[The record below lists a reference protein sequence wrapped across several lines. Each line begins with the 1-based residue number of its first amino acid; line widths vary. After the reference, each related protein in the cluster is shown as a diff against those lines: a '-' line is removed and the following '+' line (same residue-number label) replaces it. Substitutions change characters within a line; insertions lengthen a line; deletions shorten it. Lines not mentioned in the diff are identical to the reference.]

1 MTGRI
6 GRAGGWILGVALLV
20 GACGAASPS
29 GASGGNIVVGPS
41 GTPGLVLPLKGTAL
55 AGDVEPGGLDADRFA
70 FTDKQG
76 VGVLNLDTGDVTRLP
91 APPRGLVFRPT
102 SLGGNVIT
110 GDVTGALGNDPLAT
124 EAMAYDLAAAAW
136 IDVAGLL
143 PGGHASTATA
153 TDGDTI
159 VGMDLGAPGAKALAR
174 AYVYDVASSTVTDLP
189 AAPGVPVP
197 RPRAVGGG
205 RIAGSD
211 NASTAGNGWIWDL
224 TAGGYTMLDGPA
236 HSSLA
241 VPYAV
246 TDDTVAGSLGGKSG
260 SGAAPF
266 IYDAG
271 SKVFTAL
278 PMPGFMAK
286 DVSASGVLLV
296 AETGWSGWIRNL
308 ATGAQVAFDK
318 VMVNGSPVAVRPWA
332 LSDGWVVGLTAPT
345 QGSSAAFGQV
355 IVIDIGE
362 GP

>member
-1 MTGRI
+1 M

-20 GACGAASPS
+20 GACGAAGPS
-29 GASGGNIVVGPS
+29 GALGGSVVGPS

-55 AGDVEPGGLDADRFA
+55 AGDLEPGGLDANRLA

-76 VGVLNLDTGDVTRLP
+76 VGVINLDTGEVTRLP
-91 APPRGLVFRPT
+91 AAPRGLAFRPT

-110 GDVTGALGNDPLAT
+110 GEVTGALRNDPLAT
-124 EAMAYDLAAAAW
+124 EAMAFDLAAAAW
-136 IDVAGLL
+136 VDVAGLL
-143 PGGHASTATA
+143 PSGHASTATA

-174 AYVYDVASSTVTDLP
+174 AYVYDVASSTVTDLVAP
-189 AAPGVPVP
+189 PGVPVP

-211 NASTAGNGWIWDL
+211 DAATAGNGWLWDL
-224 TAGGYTMLDGPA
+224 AAGGYTMLDGPA
-236 HSSLA
+236 RSSLA

-246 TDDTVAGSLGGKSG
+246 TDDTVVGSLGGKAG
-260 SGAAPF
+260 SGITPF
-266 IYDAG
+266 VYDAG
-271 SKVFTAL
+271 TKVLTSL
-278 PMPGFMAK
+278 PMPGSIAR

-296 AETGWSGWIRNL
+296 ADAGWNGWIRNL

-318 VMVNGSPVAVRPWA
+318 VMVSGSPVAIRPWA
-332 LSDGWVVGLTAPT
+332 LSDGWVVGLTAPP
-345 QGSSAAFGQV
+345 QGSSAAFGEV
-355 IVIDIGE
+355 VVIDIGE